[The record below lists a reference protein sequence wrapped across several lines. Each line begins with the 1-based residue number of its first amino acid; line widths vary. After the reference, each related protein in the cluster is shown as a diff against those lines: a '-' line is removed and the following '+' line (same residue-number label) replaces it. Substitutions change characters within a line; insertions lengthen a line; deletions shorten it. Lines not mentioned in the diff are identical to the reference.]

1 MIKSSPSKNFCE
13 GRIVNINDVNLDW
26 AGLGAV
32 LSVIL
37 VGLGAMMKTWFDAR
51 TTKNQQVIETLKVDA
66 GTDENLRRDML
77 KQNDALLAQ
86 ISAQSVQ
93 IGILGAKLD
102 ATSLASSGWQ
112 EKLWE
117 VRTELAILKN
127 DAQSMLSRIAV
138 LETANKG
145 LADDKVVL
153 LARIKALEVERDA
166 LLARITVLEETVKA
180 SIVVAKAAGVAAAK
194 VVDKAAVAA
203 DEVLST
209 AQSAAG

>member
-1 MIKSSPSKNFCE
+1 
-13 GRIVNINDVNLDW
+13 VNINDVNLDW